1 MVDYPEHLPG
11 FSYIGR
17 HRYSLTFCTFERLTH
32 FRDATVVGATYAQ
45 ILRAAREED
54 IEIIAYCFMPDQVHL
69 IVEGKAERSDLKR
82 FLSRAKQYSGFHYS
96 QTHGRRK
103 LWQRDGFEHVLRNNE
118 STQRS
123 VRYVIE
129 NPVRKGLVKHPREYQ
144 FLGSSVFGLQQ
155 LLEFAYK
162 VQAG

>member
-17 HRYSLTFCTFERLTH
+17 HRYSLTFCTFERIPH
-32 FRDATVVGATYAQ
+32 FRDSEIVAAAWTQ
-45 ILRAAREED
+45 ILRAAREEEM
-54 IEIIAYCFMPDQVHL
+54 EITAYCFMPDHVHL
-69 IVEGKAERSDLKR
+69 IVEGVSEVSDLKK
-82 FLSRAKQYSGFHYS
+82 FISRAKQYSGYHYS

-103 LWQRDGFEHVLRNNE
+103 LWQRYGFEHVLRDDE

-144 FLGSSVFGLQQ
+144 FMGSSVFGLQQ
-155 LLEFAYK
+155 LLEFAYE